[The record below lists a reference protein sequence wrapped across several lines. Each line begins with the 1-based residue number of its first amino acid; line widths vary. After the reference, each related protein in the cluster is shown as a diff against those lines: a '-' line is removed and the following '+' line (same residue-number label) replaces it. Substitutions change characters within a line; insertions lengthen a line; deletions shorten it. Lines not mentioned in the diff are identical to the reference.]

1 MSDRQLRLQ
10 SMATAPG
17 AEFFEIA
24 ITFWRE
30 RVPDL
35 RRTPLNATSAS
46 YDKESPSFYPKCHA
60 VSGIGEALQQLR
72 ADSPQA
78 KEALQNLLA
87 ELDQPNESA
96 TVGDY
101 AAVRQTH
108 RRFRS
113 GFEAH

>member
-1 MSDRQLRLQ
+1 
-10 SMATAPG
+10 MATAPG

-78 KEALQNLLA
+78 AAKEALQNLLA

>member
-1 MSDRQLRLQ
+1 
-10 SMATAPG
+10 MATAPG

-78 KEALQNLLA
+78 AAAKEALQNLLA